1 MSELVI
7 YEPNGEIKP
16 LVPKV
21 HVDFNVIELPL
32 FSKNKKAKQNI
43 SVKYVISK
51 KNNIVVEVIP
61 VAGMSIPTDFDR
73 KVYFALVQIALEF
86 KNYHSFEAIP
96 DTIHT
101 TFYEIYSKLNVQ
113 WFGGK
118 KQEENG
124 YAGMTK
130 RIYDSLSKL
139 SGTKYKLFNC
149 FYDANKSGI
158 ENDLYES
165 TFIYSIKIKSKKNA
179 VKDGDESLQYIN
191 TKAEEIITL
200 KLNPFFLNN
209 LLHAKGHLKHDF
221 KELQRLEDDV
231 AFSIYWH
238 CDKNRKW
245 MGEKE
250 FNTDKKMRVTAKTL
264 ASKIPLSFTA
274 KNMSYSIKRIKEAFE
289 YLKTNKFI
297 FDFEVIKGKTL
308 SETEYIVMFDWS
320 RYDKEY
326 TLTGRETLGLDSID
340 EIGLQ
345 PDLLSQ
351 SNIENDKSLV
361 EEVMVVDLNIKPQ
374 INKIFELSN
383 PKFFM
388 PELEELFQKYLN
400 LLRPDTIEIIN
411 LKCKE
416 NGLLYIRANLEYTEK
431 NSKTNF
437 NLYLKQA
444 LNENYGK
451 DILVEYQQK
460 VKNSQKEA
468 KVIEE
473 KKIKK
478 ESLKQE
484 EHLNR
489 EQIKHE
495 YFKLNDIEKSLYENL
510 AKSILSKHK
519 EKIIT
524 LASLSK
530 IDPLEDLS
538 LSVYAISNKKS
549 YNKIVEL
556 YLQKSLG
563 LKLSIY

>member
-1 MSELVI
+1 MTELVI
-7 YEPNGEIKP
+7 YEQNGEIRP

-32 FSKNKKAKQNI
+32 FSKNKKAQQNKG
-43 SVKYVISK
+43 VKYIISK

-86 KNYHSFEAIP
+86 KNQHNFDAIP
-96 DTIHT
+96 TTIYT

-118 KQEENG
+118 KQEDNG
-124 YAGMTK
+124 YAGITK

-149 FYDANKSGI
+149 FYNAKKSGI
-158 ENDLYES
+158 ENELYES
-165 TFIYSIKIKSKKNA
+165 TFIHSIKIKTKVNA
-179 VKDGDESLQYIN
+179 TKDGDESLKYIN

-200 KLNPFFLNN
+200 ELNPFFLDN

-250 FNTDKKMRVTAKTL
+250 FNTDKKMRVTAKIL

-274 KNMSYSIKRIKEAFE
+274 KNMSYSVKRIKEAFE

-297 FDFEVIKGKTL
+297 FDFEVIRGKTL
-308 SETEYIVMFDWS
+308 GDTEYIVMFDWS

-326 TLTGRETLGLDSID
+326 TLTGRETFGLEDIN
-340 EIGLQ
+340 EVGVE
-345 PDLLSQ
+345 PDLLSE
-351 SNIENDKSLV
+351 SNIDDRPLV
-361 EEVMVVDLNIKPQ
+361 EEVRVIDLNINP
-374 INKIFELSN
+374 KIDKKLELAS

-388 PELEELFQKYLN
+388 PELEELFQEHLN
-400 LLRPDTIEIIN
+400 LLTKKTIAIIN
-411 LKCKE
+411 LSCKE
-416 NGLLYIRANLEYTEK
+416 NGLLYIRANLEYTK
-431 NSKTNF
+431 NNYKTNF
-437 NLYLKQA
+437 AKYLQQA
-444 LNENYGK
+444 LEENYAK
-451 DILVEYQQK
+451 DILATYQQK
-460 VKNSQKEA
+460 AENSQKEA

-473 KKIKK
+473 KKLKDALI
-478 ESLKQE
+478 KQE
-484 EHLNR
+484 EHVNR
-489 EQIKHE
+489 EKIKHE
-495 YFKLNDIEKSLYENL
+495 YFKLNSIEKSSYEKLASSIL
-510 AKSILSKHK
+510 AKYK

-530 IDPLEDLS
+530 IEPLEDLS